1 MAYAMNQNVRI
12 HYEVEGQGPPL
23 VLQHGASGSLRDWY
37 DLGYVKE
44 LSKDNKLILVDARG
58 YGSSDKPLNAAAYQP
73 NVIASDYTTI
83 LKDLKIEK
91 ANYFGY
97 SMGAGI
103 GFKSIA
109 RYALPKF
116 NALILGG
123 GNPFSPRT
131 EAEKQAAQQ
140 SALASQKALEESM
153 DAYIRMR
160 EKVDGPTPPERRAHG
175 LTNNHWSV
183 LAFMKARQEWPDASD
198 VLKNMS
204 VPCFVYAGEKDAAFP
219 KAKEA
224 ASLMPKATF
233 VAFPNYNH
241 AECYY
246 HSETV
251 LPKIK
256 EFLAQVNK
264 AEK

>member
-23 VLQHGASGSLRDWY
+23 MLQHGASGSLKDWH

-44 LSKDNKLILVDARG
+44 LSKDYKLILVDARG
-58 YGSSDKPLNAAAYQP
+58 YGLSDKPLNAAAYRAD
-73 NVIASDYTTI
+73 VIASDYATI

-103 GFKSIA
+103 GFKAIA
-109 RYALPKF
+109 RHSLPKF
-116 NALILGG
+116 NSFILGG
-123 GNPFSPRT
+123 GNPFNPRT
-131 EAEKQAAQQ
+131 EAEKQTAQQ
-140 SALASQKALEESM
+140 SAIASQKALEDSM
-153 DAYIRMR
+153 EAYISMR

-175 LTNNHWSV
+175 LANNHWSL
-183 LAFMKARQEWPDASD
+183 LAFNKARQDWPGADD
-198 VLKNMS
+198 ILKNMT
-204 VPCFVYAGEKDAAFP
+204 VPCLVYAGEKDAAFA

-224 ASLMPKATF
+224 AAQMPKATF
-233 VAFPNYNH
+233 VAFPGYNH

-246 HSETV
+246 HSEAV
-251 LPKIK
+251 IPHIK
-256 EFLAQVNK
+256 KFLAEVTR
-264 AEK
+264 A